1 MTSHTAHNIAQMC
14 NYILTIMED
23 SPTDDKKRKD
33 VQDEMDKA
41 RKDDK
46 TIKEKLTEWR
56 RKNRRW
62 IVKPK
67 KKEVVKDK
75 GEPAKSS
82 GSGKDRWLETFARD
96 LKPAS
101 NLQDNWDLRS
111 MKAWKAQMMTYTSY
125 IKQEF
130 KLTPRLFYDMG
141 EEGIWDA
148 IEKFWIETNPMFMR
162 CLKAIDLKPEKG
174 EETSDSTTG

>member
-1 MTSHTAHNIAQMC
+1 MVSHTDNTHNIAQMC

-46 TIKEKLTEWR
+46 TIKEKVTEWR
-56 RKNRRW
+56 RINRKW

-67 KKEVVKDK
+67 KREVVKDK
-75 GEPAKSS
+75 GKLVKTS
-82 GSGKDRWLETFARD
+82 GSGKDRRLETFARD

-101 NLQDNWDLRS
+101 NL
-111 MKAWKAQMMTYTSY
+111 
-125 IKQEF
+125 
-130 KLTPRLFYDMG
+130 
-141 EEGIWDA
+141 
-148 IEKFWIETNPMFMR
+148 
-162 CLKAIDLKPEKG
+162 
-174 EETSDSTTG
+174 